1 MIFYILQLYGKDVP
15 YLKTH
20 VSTNADYKKLV
31 RFFAKAEILT
41 WSTSG

>member
-20 VSTNADYKKLV
+20 VSTNADYK
-31 RFFAKAEILT
+31 FFAKAEILT